1 MLNRPLNAVLVRLAI
16 VAVALAALLLIAPA
30 ATADEADPPCSMVG
44 STVTCSYDEDG
55 TDAVAD
61 FSAMDP
67 EGEGIVWDAEGLD
80 RDAFDIT
87 GGVLTFKTSP
97 NFEMPSDVD
106 DPDTTGPGNDE
117 SGDNIYEV
125 TVKATEVLR
134 DDQDPPALSS
144 ELTVTVTVKDVDEPG
159 SISLDRL
166 QPQKGAVLT
175 ASFSDPDVGQDPA
188 TPTAATN
195 IVWLWSVP
203 KVSRPVT
210 KNDEHWQPA
219 GIDTSTTD
227 AAPYTP
233 DAADA
238 GKILRVKVTY
248 NDAQSS
254 TDTKP
259 LYMLSYHEVRAA
271 PAANDPPVFDS
282 NADFDASVPEDTA
295 VGTVVGVPVTATD
308 ANSGDI
314 LSYTLTGADAAS
326 FEIDIG
332 TGVIKTAAPLDHEDG
347 SADNDGAY
355 AVTVNAFDPSNDT
368 DDVDVI
374 ITATDVNEAPTV
386 AGSATGTIPEINST
400 PPTPYTYTPFASAAY
415 TTADPDAGD
424 TITLDL
430 SGDDAD
436 LFEITAGVVAFKA
449 APDFEDPKDASLNNS
464 YNINVVA
471 EDVDGLTDMLAV
483 TIKVT
488 NVDEDGDVKLS
499 TQQPAIS
506 VPITATVSDPDNG
519 ITGEK
524 WQWASADTAGGS
536 FVDID
541 GATSATFTPREAAE
555 DTDGNETMASDEGKF
570 LQATVMYRDEAS
582 PIVDSAS
589 TPLVDESTALNE
601 VLTAS
606 PIYAV
611 REEPN
616 INTAPMFA
624 AATTTREVKE
634 NETGNVG
641 APVRA
646 TDAEGDSIA
655 HSISGGADE
664 DAFEIN
670 EDTGQITV
678 GADTKLNYE
687 SDQKT
692 YEVEVT
698 AAGPFGLSS
707 STTVTITVANV
718 NEAPTFVADDPD
730 DYGEN
735 GPGPVA
741 TFTASD
747 PELAGIRWT
756 LVGPD
761 AEDFSI
767 DDNGVLTFN
776 ESPDF
781 ENAADADTDNEYEIT
796 VRASEAEVRPE
807 GAEGGIMSTTQDVTV
822 TVKNVDEP
830 GSISLNLLQ
839 PQTGVALTAS
849 VSDLDGGVTVNSWLW
864 EVPKVNRPD
873 TKNDDHWQ
881 DAAGTINAAAYTAA
895 AGDEGKVLRV
905 KAIYTD
911 AEGAGKDE
919 YKLSYHAVRP
929 APSANNAPEFS
940 ATGDYTRSIPE
951 DAEVGTI
958 VGAPVTATDANED
971 DANKLTY
978 DLSGADAG
986 SFNIDKMTGQITV
999 AAALD
1004 HERVAGETYAV
1015 AVGVLDPSVNDVT
1028 TPFDTAVVVR
1038 KAVTITA
1045 TDVNEEPT
1053 VTGAA
1058 VVSSVDENVPITT
1071 SLGTFTATDPDGD
1084 TTDLSL
1090 SGDDSDA
1097 FELSATG
1104 VLTFKASPN
1113 YESYAAT
1120 SGDNNYRVTIVAT
1133 DGDGLT
1139 DEEDL
1144 TIEVNNLDEGGDVT
1158 MSNSFQPTIG
1168 RPMVADL
1175 TDDDGGVNG
1184 AEWQWQSSTTE
1195 TGTYAD
1201 IDGATSDTYT
1211 PKDVVEDNEATED
1224 VDESAPSD
1232 EGLFLRVTVTYRD
1245 GQSIPDDDETP
1256 AEEGRRAAIMAT
1268 STNAVREDPLTNADP
1283 MFPASVTREVEEN
1296 TAAGGNVGA
1305 PVEATDADGDTLIYS
1320 ISGGADMASFDM
1332 PDSGTGQITVGADT
1346 DLNFESDQT
1355 TYMVEVTA
1363 TDVFGGVGST
1373 MVTIMVTNE
1382 NEAPELELGG
1392 GENVAP
1398 AFAADTATFMVDEN
1412 MDAGTE
1418 VGTVTADDP
1427 GDTLTYSDDSDYFAV
1442 DNSGNIT
1449 TAMMLDFEAM
1459 DSHTVTITATDDEG
1473 ASDSIMVTV
1482 TVGDAHEDCTV
1493 ADNNGLTNDCEAL
1506 LDSMV
1511 ALGGTL
1517 DWDAGTAVADW
1528 EGVTVSG
1535 GPMRVTRVW
1544 LRGKSLDG
1552 TIPAALGRLEMLTAL
1567 NLHTNTLSGDIPD
1580 LSGLTMLE
1588 ELYLS
1593 NNQLTGSIPMWLND
1607 MAAMTDLWL
1616 WMNQLD
1622 GSVPDLSGM
1631 TSLDIAKL
1639 QNNMLSGGVP
1649 DGSMLPPNA
1658 RWILL
1663 QSNDLGGEIPDLTG
1677 LSVRTLWLH
1686 TNGLT
1691 GEIDA
1696 ANLPAS
1702 VTSLELRNNNLS
1714 GEIPDLTGLSSLTY
1728 LRLHGNQL
1736 SGTIPG
1742 TLGDLA
1748 RLSKLNLSNNQLTGI
1763 DAGLANAADT
1773 LTNLYLSGNSF
1784 DTGTC
1789 LPVGLADVA
1798 NNDFTDAGLG
1808 ACP

>member
-210 KNDEHWQPA
+210 ETDEHWQPA
-219 GIDTSTTD
+219 GIDTSITN
-227 AAPYTP
+227 AAAYTP

-238 GKILRVKVTY
+238 GKILRVKVSY

-254 TDTKP
+254 TDTRP
-259 LYMLSYHEVRAA
+259 LYMLSYYVVRAV
-271 PAANDPPVFDS
+271 PAGTPNVPGFGSGTPTSFDV
-282 NADFDASVPEDTA
+282 DEDAE
-295 VGTVVGVPVTATD
+295 VGTVVGTIGGSDLDSA
-308 ANSGDI
+308 DI
-314 LSYTLTGADAAS
+314 LSHALTANPGDNFA
-326 FEIDIG
+326 IDIRSG
-332 TGVIKTAAPLDHEDG
+332 EITVAAALDYETN
-347 SADNDGAY
+347 AAIVLT
-355 AVTVNAFDPSNDT
+355 VTVYDPSNAAGT
-368 DDVDVI
+368 LDVTINVG
-374 ITATDVNEAPTV
+374 DVNEAPTV
-386 AGSATGTIPEINST
+386 AGSATGTIPEINIT
-400 PPTPYTYTPFASAAY
+400 PPAGYTYTAFASAAY
-415 TTADPDAGD
+415 TAPDPDAGD
-424 TITLDL
+424 TPVLSL
-430 SGDDAD
+430 SGDDEN
-436 LFEITAGVVAFKA
+436 LFVITAGVVAFKA

-471 EDVDGLTDMLAV
+471 EDVDGLTAMLAV

-506 VPITATVSDPDNG
+506 VPITARVSDPDNG

-541 GATSATFTPREAAE
+541 GATSATFTPRKAVEDDP
-555 DTDGNETMASDEGKF
+555 DTDDVNEAMASDEGKF

-624 AATTTREVKE
+624 AATITREVNE
-634 NETGNVG
+634 NETVNVG

-664 DAFEIN
+664 DAFEID

-678 GADTKLNYE
+678 GADTILNYE

-718 NEAPTFVADDPD
+718 NEAPDFVADDPD
-730 DYGEN
+730 DYNEN

-747 PELAGIRWT
+747 PELAGIDW
-756 LVGPD
+756 LVQGTD
-761 AEDFSI
+761 LADFSI

-776 ESPDF
+776 ESPDY
-781 ENAADADTDNEYEIT
+781 EAATDRPYDADNDGTISPADEGAGDNQYEIT
-796 VRASEAEVRPE
+796 VRATEVRAE
-807 GAEGGIMSTTQDVTV
+807 GAQGPTKSTTQDVTV
-822 TVKNVDEP
+822 TVKNVEEP
-830 GSISLNLLQ
+830 GSISLTLLQ

-849 VSDLDGGVTVNSWLW
+849 LTDPDGDGGDSTAFTTGATW
-864 EVPKVNRPD
+864 EWSVPKVNRPD
-873 TKNDDHWQ
+873 AENDDHWQ
-881 DAAGTINAAAYTAA
+881 PAAVPTNAAAYTAA

-911 AEGAGKDE
+911 GEGADKDE
-919 YKLSYHAVRP
+919 YKVSYHAVRL
-929 APSANNAPEFS
+929 APSANNAPTFS

-971 DANKLTY
+971 DAGKLTY

-986 SFNIDKMTGQITV
+986 SFNINKMTGQITV

-1015 AVGVLDPSVNDVT
+1015 AVGVLDPSVNDESD
-1028 TPFDTAVVVR
+1028 PFDTAVVVR
-1038 KAVTITA
+1038 QAVTITA

-1053 VTGAA
+1053 VMGAT
-1058 VVSSVDENVPITT
+1058 VVSSVDENAVVTT
-1071 SLGTFTATDPDGD
+1071 SLGTFTADDTDDGD

-1090 SGDDSDA
+1090 SGDDADA
-1097 FELSATG
+1097 FELGDPAAVTG
-1104 VLTFKASPN
+1104 ARVLTFKASPN
-1113 YESYAAT
+1113 FESYADT
-1120 SGDNNYRVTIVAT
+1120 NGDNIYRVTVVAT

-1139 DEEDL
+1139 DEEAL
-1144 TIEVNNLDEGGDVT
+1144 TITVNNLDEGGEVKL
-1158 MSNSFQPTIG
+1158 SNSFQPTIG
-1168 RPMVADL
+1168 RPMVATL

-1184 AEWQWQSSTTE
+1184 AMWQWQSSTTE

-1201 IDGATSDTYT
+1201 IEGATSDTYT
-1211 PKDVVEDNEATED
+1211 PKDEVEDNEATED

-1232 EGLFLRVTVTYRD
+1232 EGLFLRATVTYRD
-1245 GQSIPDDDETP
+1245 EQSIDDDPSTP
-1256 AEEGRRAAIMAT
+1256 AEEGRRPAIMAT
-1268 STNAVREDPLTNADP
+1268 STNAVREK
-1283 MFPASVTREVEEN
+1283 
-1296 TAAGGNVGA
+1296 
-1305 PVEATDADGDTLIYS
+1305 
-1320 ISGGADMASFDM
+1320 
-1332 PDSGTGQITVGADT
+1332 PDEQRA
-1346 DLNFESDQT
+1346 
-1355 TYMVEVTA
+1355 
-1363 TDVFGGVGST
+1363 
-1373 MVTIMVTNE
+1373 
-1382 NEAPELELGG
+1382 
-1392 GENVAP
+1392 
-1398 AFAADTATFMVDEN
+1398 
-1412 MDAGTE
+1412 
-1418 VGTVTADDP
+1418 
-1427 GDTLTYSDDSDYFAV
+1427 
-1442 DNSGNIT
+1442 
-1449 TAMMLDFEAM
+1449 
-1459 DSHTVTITATDDEG
+1459 
-1473 ASDSIMVTV
+1473 
-1482 TVGDAHEDCTV
+1482 
-1493 ADNNGLTNDCEAL
+1493 
-1506 LDSMV
+1506 
-1511 ALGGTL
+1511 
-1517 DWDAGTAVADW
+1517 
-1528 EGVTVSG
+1528 
-1535 GPMRVTRVW
+1535 
-1544 LRGKSLDG
+1544 
-1552 TIPAALGRLEMLTAL
+1552 
-1567 NLHTNTLSGDIPD
+1567 
-1580 LSGLTMLE
+1580 
-1588 ELYLS
+1588 
-1593 NNQLTGSIPMWLND
+1593 
-1607 MAAMTDLWL
+1607 
-1616 WMNQLD
+1616 
-1622 GSVPDLSGM
+1622 
-1631 TSLDIAKL
+1631 
-1639 QNNMLSGGVP
+1639 
-1649 DGSMLPPNA
+1649 
-1658 RWILL
+1658 
-1663 QSNDLGGEIPDLTG
+1663 
-1677 LSVRTLWLH
+1677 
-1686 TNGLT
+1686 
-1691 GEIDA
+1691 
-1696 ANLPAS
+1696 
-1702 VTSLELRNNNLS
+1702 
-1714 GEIPDLTGLSSLTY
+1714 
-1728 LRLHGNQL
+1728 
-1736 SGTIPG
+1736 
-1742 TLGDLA
+1742 
-1748 RLSKLNLSNNQLTGI
+1748 
-1763 DAGLANAADT
+1763 
-1773 LTNLYLSGNSF
+1773 
-1784 DTGTC
+1784 
-1789 LPVGLADVA
+1789 
-1798 NNDFTDAGLG
+1798 
-1808 ACP
+1808 